1 VGPPPVWVQPPP
13 AAGVEKDDIKPLP
26 LAILLNDTQV
36 RLSADG
42 WTEFH
47 RLRVKVQSAQG
58 LQALSTLPF
67 PWSPWSDTLTFH
79 SASIL
84 RGGQVIDVLPKTGG
98 FTVLRREPGLE
109 QAMLTGQLTALLQP
123 EDLEVGDLLEVVVS
137 IRHADP
143 LLKGGVGAVFAGWDL
158 TPIVHARFEVSWP
171 STMQVRWRQSA
182 GMPEPR
188 HAESGGMAT
197 TILELDDVR
206 QLLTPA
212 HAPPRFQHGRQVEF
226 TNFSDWKDVAAVFAP
241 LFAKAAEL
249 GPQSAV
255 AEQAA
260 LIEKQQPDPKAR
272 ASAALR
278 LVQDQV
284 RYLAHADAGG
294 GYTPQA
300 ADETWR
306 LRYGDCKAKT
316 VLLIA
321 LLQKLGFQAEPV
333 LASLGGGDGLDE
345 HLPSTLV
352 FNHVF
357 VRTHIADRD
366 YWLDGSR
373 QGDLDIDTAP
383 VPSYGWVLPVESA
396 SQGLVQLKP
405 LPAEKPLYVQVI
417 RYDAS
422 GGVTAPEP
430 SQFTTTYRGDGAV
443 ALHALLA
450 AATPD
455 QIDAYLRSFW
465 AQAHTAFTPTHV
477 AASWDP
483 ATSEETFSAEGTSK
497 LDWSGA
503 GLELQHV
510 ALGGAPDIKRDPNAS
525 DPDAP
530 YVIDYPSYT
539 ETDESVV
546 LPSGDNISEAA
557 LKAAQ
562 VDTVIAG
569 ISYHRTATVTGR
581 VVKVVASQ
589 RSLQPEISAT
599 DARASVKPL
608 TDLLNQT
615 VYVPAGAQANA
626 ANNAFALESH
636 PSTADGHID
645 RGNALLSER
654 KFQEALAEYESA
666 IALDPK
672 SQMAW
677 ADRAVAHA
685 WLDNAEAKVDADK
698 ADALGSPSYVAANA
712 RGLLADRAGD
722 LAVARIAYR
731 HALDYE
737 PTDDFA
743 LRRLYPLDLKVH
755 DMDAASR
762 DLERLER
769 LDPSL
774 IALRPKPT
782 AANGRAKLRHA
793 VIWIGPPTL
802 ACPQNSPK
810 SAAASRSPCPVKHLA
825 QAKPH

>member
-1 VGPPPVWVQPPP
+1 VQSPP

-26 LAILLNDTQV
+26 VAVLLNDTQV

-47 RLRVKVQSAQG
+47 RLRAKVQSAQG
-58 LQALSTLPF
+58 LQGLSTLPF
-67 PWSPWSDTLTFH
+67 QWSPWSDTLTFH

-84 RGGQVIDVLPKTGG
+84 RGNQIIDVLPKTGG

-123 EDLEVGDLLEVVVS
+123 EDLEVGDVLEVVVS

-143 LLKGGVGAVFAGWDL
+143 LLKGGVGVVFAGWDL
-158 TPIVHARFEVSWP
+158 TPIVQARFEASWP
-171 STMQVRWRQSA
+171 LAMQVRWRQSA
-182 GMPEPR
+182 GMPEAHR
-188 HAESGGMAT
+188 TESGGMAT

-206 QLLTPA
+206 PLLTPA
-212 HAPPRFQHGRQVEF
+212 HAPLRYQHGRQVEF
-226 TNFSDWKDVAAVFAP
+226 STFSDWRDVAAVFAP
-241 LFAKAAEL
+241 LFAKATEL

-278 LVQDQV
+278 LVQEQV
-284 RYLAHADAGG
+284 RYLAHADADG
-294 GYTPQA
+294 GYTPQS

-316 VLLIA
+316 ALLIA
-321 LLQKLGFQAEPV
+321 LLRKLGFQAEPV
-333 LASLGGGDGLDE
+333 LANIGGGGDGLDE

-357 VRTHIADRD
+357 VKVRIADRD

-373 QGDLDIDTAP
+373 QGDLDIDAAP
-383 VPSYGWVLPVESA
+383 IPSYGWVLPVESA
-396 SQGLVQLKP
+396 SQGLVRLKP
-405 LPAEKPLYVQVI
+405 PPADKPLVVQTI

-430 SQFTTTYRGDGAV
+430 SQFTTTFRGDAAV
-443 ALHALLA
+443 GLHAALA

-455 QIDAYLRSFW
+455 QTDAYLRNYW
-465 AQAHTAFTPTHV
+465 AQVHTAFTPTHV
-477 AASWDP
+477 AASWNP
-483 ATSEETFSAEGTSK
+483 ATGEETFAAEGTSK
-497 LDWSGA
+497 LDWSGS

-510 ALGGAPDIKRDPNAS
+510 GLGGAPDIKRDPTAI

-530 YVIDYPSYT
+530 YAVDYPSYV

-546 LPSGDNISEAA
+546 LPPGDLISEGS
-557 LKAAQ
+557 LKAAE
-562 VDTVIAG
+562 VDTTIAG
-569 ISYHRTATVTGR
+569 ISYHRAATVTGLT
-581 VVKVVASQ
+581 VKVVATLH
-589 RSLQPEISAT
+589 SLQPEISAAE
-599 DARASVKPL
+599 ARASVKPL
-608 TDLLNQT
+608 TDLGNQT
-615 VYVPAGAQANA
+615 VYVPAGAQATVANDA
-626 ANNAFALESH
+626 AALESN
-636 PSTADGHID
+636 PTTADSHIS
-645 RGNALLSER
+645 RGNALLNQR
-654 KFQEALAEYESA
+654 KFSDALAEFDAA
-666 IALDPK
+666 IAMDPN
-672 SQMAW
+672 SQTAW
-677 ADRAVAHA
+677 ADRAVADA
-685 WLDNAEAKVDADK
+685 WLGNRDAMTEADK

-712 RGLLADRAGD
+712 RGLLAERAGD
-722 LAVARIAYR
+722 LAAARTAYR

-737 PTDDFA
+737 PTDAFA

-755 DMDAASR
+755 DMDAAKR

-774 IALRPKPT
+774 IAIRPKPA
-782 AANGRAKLRHA
+782 AANGRTKPRTG
-793 VIWIGPPTL
+793 VIWIGPPTVTCAL
-802 ACPQNSPK
+802 QK
-810 SAAASRSPCPVKHLA
+810 STKPAAASRSPCPA
-825 QAKPH
+825 IRSMQAKSH